1 MGLGKCGQCRCIH
14 SSPPVIVV
22 LSLVTF
28 DPHQHLFKSA
38 VKLSNQSFPLAAQK
52 TSGVKGKRDSR
63 VDQTV
68 TSRLASVTLSI
79 FARSGARQSVSL
91 HLGRREDHRA
101 TFPVSM
107 EIAGC
112 KVYTVVSGCEDCSSP
127 MSVCVCGKWP
137 ACMPRGRLPLLSF
150 GLPELGRSLPAVW

>member
-28 DPHQHLFKSA
+28 DPYQHLFKSA

-107 EIAGC
+107 ETVGC
-112 KVYTVVSGCEDCSSP
+112 KVYTVVSGCENCSSLGP
-127 MSVCVCGKWP
+127 CLWEV
-137 ACMPRGRLPLLSF
+137 ARLHAQGEVTF
-150 GLPELGRSLPAVW
+150 VVFRIT

>member
-1 MGLGKCGQCRCIH
+1 MGKCGQCRCIH

-79 FARSGARQSVSL
+79 FARSGARRSVSL
-91 HLGRREDHRA
+91 HQGKTTELRFQYPRRLQAVKFTPWSAAVRTAHLWD
-101 TFPVSM
+101 
-107 EIAGC
+107 
-112 KVYTVVSGCEDCSSP
+112 
-127 MSVCVCGKWP
+127 CVCGKWP

-150 GLPELGRSLPAVW
+150 GLPELGRSLPAVWKS